1 MVPKPMLPLLAALLM
16 CGVSMAQAQED
27 GMPEG
32 ATFENG
38 LGMRFVRVAPG
49 SFEMGQER
57 GAGWADVGVLDR
69 ASAEAWID
77 STTHTDWD
85 EVPAREVMISRPFYL
100 QTTEVTNAQY
110 EQFDPDHRALRGKRG
125 FSASDD
131 EAAVFVT
138 WEEAAAFCR
147 WLSEEEGRP
156 YLGGE
161 DAGRYADVVL
171 EHMEPLEP
179 QGIIVRDAEG
189 HERRVYGLFAALSF
203 DEGETWPVKKLLTP
217 GGTPRVIDCYG
228 WVEDCYVD
236 DTHAEIGGY
245 LAEAQTPDGT
255 IHLLSSGLHY
265 RFNLPWLLEPMPAG
279 ECGKFGE
286 FGKGR
291 AGAEWVEWEERGEW
305 GVWEGRRGV

>member
-1 MVPKPMLPLLAALLM
+1 MTDATLERLREAGVP
-16 CGVSMAQAQED
+16 
-27 GMPEG
+27 
-32 ATFENG
+32 
-38 LGMRFVRVAPG
+38 
-49 SFEMGQER
+49 
-57 GAGWADVGVLDR
+57 ADVVGRL
-69 ASAEAWID
+69 AKMK
-77 STTHTDWD
+77 
-85 EVPAREVMISRPFYL
+85 RENVKG
-100 QTTEVTNAQY
+100 
-110 EQFDPDHRALRGKRG
+110 RGHGRG
-125 FSASDD
+125 LIED
-131 EAAVFVT
+131 
-138 WEEAAAFCR
+138 
-147 WLSEEEGRP
+147 